1 MDKKQTS
8 YLNELISGY
17 KQHLC
22 YSLRNFTENKDN
34 ITLGR
39 NGALIWSQNK
49 VDVRINSFVET
60 QLLGF
65 GALKFKMETRSM
77 VSTFEDNLVL
87 TDRINYEGIVLST
100 NLLKF
105 VGAMSQHP
113 QYGHLIREGNAEDIL
128 INKGISLKP
137 IMMYNPKESEKINW
151 VGFHEID
158 NIKTSSNE
166 NLTDKISNFFMK
178 PNEQL

>member
-22 YSLRNFTENKDN
+22 YSLRNFTENKEN

-49 VDVRINSFVET
+49 VEVRINSFVET
-60 QLLGF
+60 HLLDF
-65 GALKFKMETRSM
+65 GAVKFKMETRGM
-77 VSTFEDNLVL
+77 VSNFEDNLVL
-87 TDRINYEGIVLST
+87 TDGSNPKGIILST

-128 INKGISLKP
+128 INKGINLKP
-137 IMMYNPKESEKINW
+137 IMMYNPNKSKKISFF
-151 VGFHEID
+151 GFHERD